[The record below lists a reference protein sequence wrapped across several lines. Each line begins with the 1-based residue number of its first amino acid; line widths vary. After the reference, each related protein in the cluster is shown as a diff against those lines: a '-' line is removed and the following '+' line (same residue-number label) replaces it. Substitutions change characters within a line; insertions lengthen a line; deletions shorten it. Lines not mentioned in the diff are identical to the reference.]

1 MDKTCEKGKE
11 CTQIT
16 GANTLSPPFDIH
28 SMYIIH
34 RSNHVTQ
41 LINLKLMDKS
51 INSTSKPETTGES
64 NPPLLPNHDK

>member
-11 CTQIT
+11 CAQIT

-34 RSNHVTQ
+34 RS
-41 LINLKLMDKS
+41 KLMDKS